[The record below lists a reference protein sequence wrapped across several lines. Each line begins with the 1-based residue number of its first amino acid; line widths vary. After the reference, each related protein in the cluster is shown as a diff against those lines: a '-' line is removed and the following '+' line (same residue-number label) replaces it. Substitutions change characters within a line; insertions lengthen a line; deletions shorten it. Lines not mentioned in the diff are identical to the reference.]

1 MPAKQPAR
9 TIDTNGALLSVRGAF
24 KIYEENDIE
33 TVALHGAE
41 LDLAP
46 GEFVAIQGR
55 SGAGKSTLLNL
66 IGGLDTPS
74 AGQIVLMGRD
84 MARMDETERADYRRQ
99 HIGIVFQTGNLIPF
113 LTALENVMQPMTWNS
128 IPASEA
134 RERATQLLNDLGL
147 SERLD
152 HKANQLSGGESQRVG
167 IAIAL
172 ANHPDLLL
180 ADELTGELDT
190 DTTHQV
196 MDTLKSLHE
205 KWKMTLLVVTHNRRV
220 ATLAQRILHITDGV
234 ITAEVQHDEYHP
246 TN

>member
-24 KIYEENDIE
+24 KIYKENDIE

-41 LDLAP
+41 LDLAT

>member
-24 KIYEENDIE
+24 KIYKENDIE